1 VRLLRHS
8 FANQELKHL
17 STDIKVDLRED
28 DVIFGDDEINRA
40 LSISTS
46 NPNEFPEM
54 VTIESNLDEL
64 VQIDPYAAF
73 TIHFLAKRVD
83 QVEDDVSLSK
93 RYNLGVG
100 VNTDTL
106 NTSINMGDKIC
117 LKPLNNSEVLN

>member
-1 VRLLRHS
+1 M
-8 FANQELKHL
+8 
-17 STDIKVDLRED
+17 
-28 DVIFGDDEINRA
+28 IFGDDEINRA